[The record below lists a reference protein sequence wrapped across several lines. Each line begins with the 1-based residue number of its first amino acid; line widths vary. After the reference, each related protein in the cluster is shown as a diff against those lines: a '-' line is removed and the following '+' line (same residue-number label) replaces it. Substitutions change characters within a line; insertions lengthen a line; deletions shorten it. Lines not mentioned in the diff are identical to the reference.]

1 MKCPFCG
8 ANLSLEDEKCPYCGT
23 PNPEGCRHQENLHPL
38 ANVFKVLAKR
48 NFYEYNELNGKAF
61 R

>member
-23 PNPEGCRHQENLHPL
+23 PNPEGCRHQENLHHYQAEFEKQNKMSILPVSAL
-38 ANVFKVLAKR
+38 PI
-48 NFYEYNELNGKAF
+48 
-61 R
+61 